1 MQKVAETTG
10 EMIKMEKKEF
20 NKLIKRKNENELTR
34 ILNRYTNDLIKLTQ
48 NQVNKII
55 KIKEKIKCSK

>member
-1 MQKVAETTG
+1 MTR
-10 EMIKMEKKEF
+10 KEF
-20 NKLIKRKNENELTR
+20 DELTRGKSEYELTR

>member
-1 MQKVAETTG
+1 MT
-10 EMIKMEKKEF
+10 KKEF
-20 NKLIKRKNENELTR
+20 DELTRGKSEYELTR